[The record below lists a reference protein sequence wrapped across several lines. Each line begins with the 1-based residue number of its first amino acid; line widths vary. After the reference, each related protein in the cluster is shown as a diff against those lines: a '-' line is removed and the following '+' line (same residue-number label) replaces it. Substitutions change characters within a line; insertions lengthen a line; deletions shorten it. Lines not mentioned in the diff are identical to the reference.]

1 MKNIIK
7 KIISSEFNNGRDI
20 IMGWCWAMP
29 TAWTFKIPYV
39 KELLDKYMGNCKR
52 WADLFAGMN
61 SPAEFT
67 NDLNPALPVQ
77 HHMNAMDYVDILPD
91 SLNGVLW
98 DPPYSIHQIKVSYQN
113 FGVKS
118 SLPDDPTG
126 TFVSVKDKLANKII
140 VGGYVISFGW
150 NHTGFGMNRGFEKVE
165 ILDIDHG
172 GGHNC
177 TCVAVEIKVHDNYT
191 YKL

>member
-1 MKNIIK
+1 MKKRPIR
-7 KIISSEFNNGRDI
+7 KIVNSGEFNNGRDI
-20 IMGWCWAMP
+20 IMGWCWHMP
-29 TAWTFKIPYV
+29 ARWTFEIPHI
-39 KELLDKYMGNCKR
+39 KELLDKYMGDYKG
-52 WADLFAGMN
+52 WADLFAGFN

-67 NDLNPALPVQ
+67 NDLNPESPAQ

-91 SLNGVLW
+91 VLNGVLW
-98 DPPYSIHQIKVSYQN
+98 DPPFSIHQLKVSYQN
-113 FGVKS
+113 LGAKS

-140 VGGYVISFGW
+140 VGGYVISLGW
-150 NHTGFGMNRGFEKVE
+150 SHNGFGMNRGFEKVE

-177 TCVAVEIKVHDNYT
+177 TQVTVEIKV
-191 YKL
+191 